1 MPRSLP
7 KSSIPQNLTH
17 GSLLPLKPSRK
28 SAANLS
34 VIRNPCRA
42 QPTSQP
48 SAQLPTRTTMQSS
61 LPKNS
66 TTLSSSHPTV
76 LTPVNFGKL
85 STASFTDPPHPPYQT
100 SRQSHPLPN
109 SLPPSSLTRSPTC
122 DQAYPQPISPLTCQ
136 SPLAPLHPSPCSA
149 LPTSTK

>member
-7 KSSIPQNLTH
+7 KPSIPPNPTH

-34 VIRNPCRA
+34 VIGEPYRA

-48 SAQLPTRTTMQSS
+48 SAQLPTPTTMQS
-61 LPKNS
+61 LPPKSS

-85 STASFTDPPHPPYQT
+85 STDSFTDPPHLPYQT
-100 SRQSHPLPN
+100 SRQSHP
-109 SLPPSSLTRSPTC
+109 
-122 DQAYPQPISPLTCQ
+122 
-136 SPLAPLHPSPCSA
+136 
-149 LPTSTK
+149 